1 MAWKS
6 PSLPTN
12 FYARVCMK
20 EVQLQTECSF
30 QVITELVGLYQQ
42 AVEYFE
48 AKGDPRQ
55 AEFQGRLE
63 RMLVQPE
70 VVEQLEESNG
80 RVHRPATPEA
90 KLIRPS
96 SPVFAPEGILER
108 HTKGTLQSLE
118 QTRKDLKLQH
128 SALLLR
134 LQRRAKTT
142 TWKDRTHDSTQP
154 SCESSFENLVED
166 FFNEAGKAFSPLSSP
181 QSSSPLSSPR
191 GGSLSPISASLL
203 DKLEREY
210 DLIMEQTFAEKSRLV
225 EEISGRYREQLV
237 ELEEEIRTCGGN
249 KLLEQVAAKMREDMD
264 RETQQAVAT
273 VEAARQEQLS
283 ILKSKYWKV
292 KP

>member
-1 MAWKS
+1 
-6 PSLPTN
+6 
-12 FYARVCMK
+12 MK
-20 EVQLQTECSF
+20 EVQLRTECSF

-70 VVEQLEESNG
+70 VVEQLEESSG
-80 RVHRPATPEA
+80 RVHRPATPES

-96 SPVFAPEGILER
+96 SPVFAPEGILEQ

-118 QTRKDLKLQH
+118 QTRKDLKQQH

-142 TWKDRTHDSTQP
+142 NWRDRTHDSTQP

-166 FFNEAGKAFSPLSSP
+166 FFNEAGKALSPLSSP

-210 DLIMEQTFAEKSRLV
+210 DLIMEQAFAEKNRLV

-237 ELEEEIRTCGGN
+237 ELEEEIRSCGGN
-249 KLLEQVAAKMREDMD
+249 KLLEQVATRMREDMD
-264 RETQQAVAT
+264 RETQQAVAS
-273 VEAARQEQLS
+273 VEATRQEQLNV
-283 ILKSKYWKV
+283 LKAKYWKV
-292 KP
+292 KQ

>member
-1 MAWKS
+1 
-6 PSLPTN
+6 
-12 FYARVCMK
+12 MK

-70 VVEQLEESNG
+70 VVEQLEESSG
-80 RVHRPATPEA
+80 RVHRPATPESNQ
-90 KLIRPS
+90 IRPS
-96 SPVFAPEGILER
+96 SPVFASEGILEQ

-118 QTRKDLKLQH
+118 RTRKDLKQQH

-142 TWKDRTHDSTQP
+142 AWKDRTHDSTQP

-166 FFNEAGKAFSPLSSP
+166 FFNEAGKALSPLSSP
-181 QSSSPLSSPR
+181 QSTSPLSSPR

-210 DLIMEQTFAEKSRLV
+210 DLIMEQTFTEKNRLV

-249 KLLEQVAAKMREDMD
+249 KLLEQVATRMREDMD
-264 RETQQAVAT
+264 RETQQAVAS
-273 VEAARQEQLS
+273 VEAARQEQLNA
-283 ILKSKYWKV
+283 LKTRYWKA
-292 KP
+292 KQ

>member
-1 MAWKS
+1 
-6 PSLPTN
+6 
-12 FYARVCMK
+12 MK

-30 QVITELVGLYQQ
+30 QVITELVGMYQQ

-70 VVEQLEESNG
+70 VVEQLEESSG
-80 RVHRPATPEA
+80 RVHRPATPES
-90 KLIRPS
+90 KQIRPS
-96 SPVFAPEGILER
+96 SPVFASEGILER

-118 QTRKDLKLQH
+118 RTRKDLKQQH

-142 TWKDRTHDSTQP
+142 AWKDRTHDSTQP

-166 FFNEAGKAFSPLSSP
+166 FFNEAGKALSPLSSP

-210 DLIMEQTFAEKSRLV
+210 DLIMEQTFAEKNRLV

-249 KLLEQVAAKMREDMD
+249 KLLEQVATRMREDMD
-264 RETQQAVAT
+264 REIQQAVAS
-273 VEAARQEQLS
+273 VEAARQEQLNT
-283 ILKSKYWKV
+283 LKTRYWKA
-292 KP
+292 KQ